1 MVSNRLIDGNHKL
14 IQPYK
19 IVINGGLDDFSRMIV
34 FLQASTSNIKASTVL
49 WYFQSAV

>member
-19 IVINGGLDDFSRMIV
+19 IVINGGLDGFSRMIV
-34 FLQASTSNIKASTVL
+34 FLQASTNNKASTVL
-49 WYFQSAV
+49 QYFQSAV